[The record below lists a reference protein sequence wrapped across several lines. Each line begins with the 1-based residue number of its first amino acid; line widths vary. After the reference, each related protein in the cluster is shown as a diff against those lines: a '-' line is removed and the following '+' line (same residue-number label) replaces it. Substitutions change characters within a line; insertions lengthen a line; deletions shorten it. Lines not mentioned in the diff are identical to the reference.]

1 MTSAAEPTAD
11 QPTAAKPRAARAD
24 RQKLSGFQ
32 RTVTWTPTAWLLLF
46 FALPFLIVL
55 RISIGEPIFGVPP
68 VSPLFET
75 GPDGQTR
82 LQISL
87 ESYRLIFGDRLYL
100 DAFVNSVSIA
110 LITTVLALLV
120 GFPVA
125 YAMARANERW
135 QIFLLV
141 LVVVPFWT
149 SLLLRIYAW
158 TTILN
163 NTGLINNFLI
173 YTGLIEQPVQLIKTE
188 FAIYIGLVYSYL
200 PFIILP
206 IYATLA
212 RFDWSLLEAA
222 EDLGSGRTR
231 NFFLIT
237 LPLAFPG
244 VLAGCLLVF
253 IPTVGEF
260 VIPTLLGPSQT
271 YMIGSAL
278 WTEFFLNADWPA
290 ASALAM
296 VTLVALVAPIMLL
309 RGLGQ
314 RS

>member
-1 MTSAAEPTAD
+1 MS
-11 QPTAAKPRAARAD
+11 R
-24 RQKLSGFQ
+24 FQ
-32 RTVTWTPTAWLLLF
+32 RIVTWTPTLWLLLF
-46 FALPFLIVL
+46 FALPFVIVL
-55 RISIGEPIFGVPP
+55 RISFGEPIFGVPP

-75 GPDGQTR
+75 APDGSTR
-82 LQISL
+82 LNISL
-87 ESYRLIFGDRLYL
+87 ESYRLIFSDTLYL
-100 DAFVNSVSIA
+100 DAFINSISIA
-110 LITTVLALLV
+110 LVTTVIALVV

-125 YAMARANERW
+125 YTMARANERW
-135 QIFLLV
+135 RIFLLV

-163 NTGLINNFLI
+163 NTGLINSFMI
-173 YTGLIEQPVQLIKTE
+173 YTGMIDQPIALIKTN

-200 PFIILP
+200 PFMILP
-206 IYATLA
+206 LYAVLA
-212 RFDWSLLEAA
+212 RFDWTLLEAA
-222 EDLGSGRTR
+222 EDLGSRHIR
-231 NFFLIT
+231 NFFRIT

-271 YMIGSAL
+271 FMVGSAL

-296 VTLVALVAPIMLL
+296 VALATLVAPIMLL
-309 RGLGQ
+309 RSFGQ
-314 RS
+314 RP